1 MTTALK
7 QIEPNKLQKEHLNTL
22 SKMRVCIQSLGAY
35 NNGILKFKWIPIYDP
50 LDSSLTDR
58 VEALNKKWY
67 EEDPH
72 WGDEVMC
79 ADTDNIPYGF
89 DVGEY
94 PDYDRIEAVG
104 KCIAKQI
111 DSAFFGNEDPVSI
124 TSGYIEHYGF
134 ANINAE
140 NLYNEIEDTFEG
152 SYDSI
157 EEFGKEQARLFLHEL
172 SPTSFDFLHDY
183 FDYENYANDLLK
195 TYNFA
200 IEHNYVLYIFLLRD
214 EVTLGRTE

>member
-67 EEDPH
+67 EEEPH

-79 ADTDNIPYGF
+79 ADTYNIDF

-104 KCIAKQI
+104 ECIAKQI
-111 DSAFFGNEDPVSI
+111 DFAIFGNEDPVSI

-140 NLYNEIEDTFEG
+140 NLYNEIQETFVG

-157 EEFGKEQARLFLHEL
+157 EEFSEEQARLFLHEL
-172 SPTSFDFLHDY
+172 SPTSFDLLHYY
-183 FDYENYANDLLK
+183 FDYARYANDLLTTDYFGIK
-195 TYNFA
+195 
-200 IEHNYVLYIFLLRD
+200 HNYVLYVFRPQ
-214 EVTLGRTE
+214 